1 MQQPALCRLRV
12 DQRRFDPVAE
22 FLLAPAQGGDAA
34 LAGFPIAGRHV
45 EQGLLEPIA
54 SQLFRDD
61 FGRML
66 VRGEIL
72 DRLEAARGR
81 RGKAIEKRY
90 FLEYKAQIGGE
101 FRHDASSQLRLTTFP
116 CRGSKA
122 QNRADQRNG
131 LTITTPSIRLPSD
144 MSSE

>member
-1 MQQPALCRLRV
+1 MAVQ
-12 DQRRFDPVAE
+12 
-22 FLLAPAQGGDAA
+22 LLG
-34 LAGFPIAGRHV
+34 
-45 EQGLLEPIA
+45 
-54 SQLFRDD
+54 DD

-72 DRLEAARGR
+72 DRLEAAGGR
-81 RGKAIEKRY
+81 CGEAIEKRD
-90 FLEYKAQIGGE
+90 FLEDKAQIGGE
-101 FRHDASSQLRLTTFP
+101 FRHGASSQLRLTTYP